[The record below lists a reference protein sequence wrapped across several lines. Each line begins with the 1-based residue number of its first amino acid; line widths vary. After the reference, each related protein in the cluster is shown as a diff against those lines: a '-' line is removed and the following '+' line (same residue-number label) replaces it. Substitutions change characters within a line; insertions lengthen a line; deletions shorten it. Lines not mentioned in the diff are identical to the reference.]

1 MYQRPSMLDILNFKP
16 LNTKKLQMFKVLD
29 QFAGQLLCSV
39 VWIEPIA
46 FSVPFQNLELLLFE
60 I

>member
-1 MYQRPSMLDILNFKP
+1 MLDILNFKP

-29 QFAGQLLCSV
+29 QFAGQLLYGV

-46 FSVPFQNLELLLFE
+46 FSVPFRNLELLLFE